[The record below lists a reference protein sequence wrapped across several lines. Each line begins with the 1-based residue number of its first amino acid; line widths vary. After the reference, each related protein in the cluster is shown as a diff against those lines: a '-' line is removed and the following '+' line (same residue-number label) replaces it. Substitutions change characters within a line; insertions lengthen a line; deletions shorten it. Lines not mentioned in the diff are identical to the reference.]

1 MSKSYVF
8 ANNIPLELIEK
19 IEQYATKHGIPE
31 HMVLEKAL
39 SLFFHE
45 EKKKAFADGL
55 KKYGHDPE
63 NKEVAEWGMAEY
75 AEQIKKYSR

>member
-8 ANNIPLELIEK
+8 TSNLPIDLKEK

-31 HMVLEKAL
+31 NKVLEKAL

-45 EKKKAFADGL
+45 EKKKHLLIF
-55 KKYGHDPE
+55 
-63 NKEVAEWGMAEY
+63 
-75 AEQIKKYSR
+75 